1 MRLQIVEK
9 CANAAASGVD
19 NPLVVTGIV
28 FVSVFGISSVIDC
41 FFGTEGTV
49 FNVFNV
55 EMSLCTKTLTFR
67 KAFTSCSN
75 ELSY

>member
-1 MRLQIVEK
+1 MREQIVEK

-41 FFGTEGTV
+41 FFGTEGIV
-49 FNVFNV
+49 
-55 EMSLCTKTLTFR
+55 LC
-67 KAFTSCSN
+67 CV
-75 ELSY
+75 

>member
-1 MRLQIVEK
+1 MRVQIVEK

-41 FFGTEGTV
+41 FFGTEGTYCILQCIV
-49 FNVFNV
+49 LYL
-55 EMSLCTKTLTFR
+55 M
-67 KAFTSCSN
+67 
-75 ELSY
+75 

>member
-1 MRLQIVEK
+1 MRVQIVEK

-41 FFGTEGTV
+41 FFGTEGIV
-49 FNVFNV
+49 CAVFNV
-55 EMSLCTKTLTFR
+55 ELSLFTQTFFVTKSIYL
-67 KAFTSCSN
+67 
-75 ELSY
+75 